1 MTELSRP
8 KLAAKAR
15 LRADRLEGRLL
26 LLYPE
31 RGLVLNRSAGE
42 IVELCTGELTIA
54 RIVDL
59 LAGRHPEKRRET
71 IKTDVLA
78 LLGTLSSRGLL
89 EDALGCE

>member
-59 LAGRHPEKRRET
+59 LTGRHPEKRRET

>member
-1 MTELSRP
+1 MTGQSRP

-15 LRADRLEGRLL
+15 LRADRLDGRLL

-31 RGLVLNRSAGE
+31 RGLVLNRSAGD
-42 IVELCTGELTIA
+42 ILQLCTGRLTVD

-59 LAGRHPEKRRET
+59 LADRHPESRREA